1 MNMEDEFISVK
12 NSQYMIK
19 MFMETTFSFSNASL
33 ESIINE
39 FLLTI
44 KNN

>member
-1 MNMEDEFISVK
+1 MEDDIITVK
-12 NSQYMIK
+12 SSQYMIK
-19 MFMETTFSFSNASL
+19 MFMETTFSCSNASL
-33 ESIINE
+33 GSINE

>member
-33 ESIINE
+33 ESINE
-39 FLLTI
+39 FVLTI